1 MSEAVWLPEVLSL
14 SVGVAC
20 LAIAVSL
27 FVIGR
32 RVARP
37 ELWRAHAAASV
48 FLLGTAA
55 LSFFE
60 SGVVGYATAELGNVL
75 RAITAFAALVT
86 ALLIFSDVP
95 KAFAATTTTTTTTT
109 TAARE
114 PTSAPP
120 AAPSELAP
128 EPASTP
134 DPTPPAPNGSLLSEA
149 APEASFLGLVSHE
162 LRTPLTAMQ
171 LLLDRLSDNI
181 DELPPRHRKLIERM
195 SSTATR
201 LTDLVDSILYYARIR
216 AGVTLATSIEPFDL
230 RTLAMDVAD
239 ELRPQASRKSLEL
252 EASSSSDRVPIESD
266 PKLLRLV
273 IVNLLSNAVK
283 FTERGKVAIAVSSQG
298 AERVVRVTDS
308 GTGIDPAEQK
318 RIFEPFHNVEPRKHK
333 HLPGVGLGLSLARQ
347 IVDNLGGR
355 IAVRSER
362 GKGSTFEV
370 SLPAVARPRSAD
382 VRAP

>member
-1 MSEAVWLPEVLSL
+1 MLSL

-20 LAIAVSL
+20 LAIALSL
-27 FVIGR
+27 FV
-32 RVARP
+32 VARRLARP
-37 ELWRAHAAASV
+37 ALWRAHAAASV
-48 FLLGTAA
+48 FLLGTSA
-55 LSFFE
+55 LSFLE

-86 ALLIFSDVP
+86 AFLLFSDAP
-95 KAFAATTTTTTTTT
+95 KAFAGTTPTPEAREATSAAL
-109 TAARE
+109 AAR
-114 PTSAPP
+114 SR
-120 AAPSELAP
+120 SELTH
-128 EPASTP
+128 EPAFTP
-134 DPTPPAPNGSLLSEA
+134 DPSPPAPNGALLSEA

-181 DELPPRHRKLIERM
+181 EELPPRQRKLIERM

-230 RTLAMDVAD
+230 RTLAVDVAD
-239 ELRPQASRKSLEL
+239 ELRPQATRKSLEL

-283 FTERGKVAIAVSSQG
+283 FTERGKVAISVSSQG
-298 AERVVRVTDS
+298 TERVVRVTDS

-318 RIFEPFHNVEPRKHK
+318 RIFDPFHNIEPTKHK